1 MIIRRSGQK
10 GFTLLETL
18 VAVAILGMIGPVF
31 LISVNSASRVSQ
43 VNAEEI
49 QAEALIRSQLETVKH
64 SGYLDCDPTPCY
76 TTITDVPAQYVVS
89 ISVQIIDTPTCSDDI
104 NCNTLQEVTV
114 AIARPSGSGGNRQ
127 VLAVSMYKA
136 KR

>member
-31 LISVNSASRVSQ
+31 LISVNSASKASQ

-49 QAEALIRSQLETVKH
+49 QAEALIRTQIEPIKDAAYQH
-64 SGYLDCDPTPCY
+64 CDPTPCY
-76 TTITDVPAQYVVS
+76 ATITDIPPRYS
-89 ISVQIIDTPTCSDDI
+89 ITLDVTTKDTPTCATDA
-104 NCNTLQEVTV
+104 NCNTLQEVKV
-114 AIARPSGSGGNRQ
+114 SVLRPDGFGGNR
-127 VLAVSMYKA
+127 LVSAISFYKV